1 MYLGPGPILAN
12 VGGDA
17 TIPFET
23 AHGED
28 AYKFLATF
36 KIGELEISLQQ
47 TQVSK

>member
-17 TIPFET
+17 TIPFEM

-28 AYKFLATF
+28 AYKFLMVKTLTNF
-36 KIGELEISLQQ
+36 WLH
-47 TQVSK
+47 SK